1 MERLA
6 GILAGDSIGKE
17 EPVVATVPKPVTC
30 ELCASS
36 RDASRPAAI
45 VVDNVIETRG

>member
-1 MERLA
+1 MEQFA
-6 GILAGDSIGKE
+6 GILAGDFTGKE
-17 EPVVATVPKPVTC
+17 VPVVAPVPNPVTC